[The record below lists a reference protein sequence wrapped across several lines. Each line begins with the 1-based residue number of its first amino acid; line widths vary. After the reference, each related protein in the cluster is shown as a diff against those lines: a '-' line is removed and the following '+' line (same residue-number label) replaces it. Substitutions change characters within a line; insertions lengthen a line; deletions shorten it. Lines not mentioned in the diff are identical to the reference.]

1 MEREKEV
8 KAIEVKLI
16 AISGGKTKLG
26 GTLNGTCGISC
37 HGIPAVLEGN
47 FVEYQD
53 GSQATVL
60 RDESTTLAQHD
71 EHGNSLTV
79 AATGTMVSNGDM
91 ITDAGQQNLGTVIF
105 SNHTSGVYEF
115 DESDIAKMKVEGLL

>member
-1 MEREKEV
+1 MDRDKDV
-8 KAIEVKLI
+8 KAAEVKLI
-16 AISGGKTKLG
+16 AISGGKTKQG
-26 GTLNGTCGISC
+26 GTLNGTCGITC
-37 HGIPAVLEGN
+37 QGIPAVLEGN
-47 FVEYQD
+47 FVEYPD

-79 AATGTMVSNGDM
+79 AATGTMLSNGDM
-91 ITDAGQQNLGTVIF
+91 ISDAGQQKLGTVIF

-115 DESDIAKMKVEGLL
+115 DESDIVKMKAEGLL